1 MSPNSAGALSAEP
14 YLSKFLRN
22 RAGRLAA
29 SCFRRHPRHDP
40 ASIGFVDDAA
50 RRVTRVDRVKYVIAQ
65 TRTEACFRIV
75 ELTHV
80 ADPEVDAGHTGMSQ
94 RKRERHLRKRHTG
107 LARNARKLLDH
118 VELALIAG
126 SRQVKPRAQDRIM
139 LAPLTLYEACPRIA
153 WNRGIAAI
161 FPGKPSSIQRAPCQE
176 SHAEMLNGRQNIEL
190 DAPHEDRIRRR
201 LGHEALEATLRADR
215 MCLRLVPRGKHRAT
229 EVSDLAV
236 PYEIGQHIERLLEV
250 GVEVGPMDLIEVD
263 VIGAKA
269 FEARR
274 DLTHDP

>member
-1 MSPNSAGALSAEP
+1 MVSNLRWCALTAAL

-29 SCFRRHPRHDP
+29 ACLRRHPRHDP

-65 TRTEACFRIV
+65 TGGEACFGIV
-75 ELTHV
+75 ELTHI
-80 ADPEVDAGHTGMSQ
+80 AYPEVDAGHTGMSQ
-94 RKRERHLRKRHTG
+94 RKRERHLRKRHTR

-153 WNRGIAAI
+153 W
-161 FPGKPSSIQRAPCQE
+161 
-176 SHAEMLNGRQNIEL
+176 
-190 DAPHEDRIRRR
+190 DR
-201 LGHEALEATLRADR
+201 
-215 MCLRLVPRGKHRAT
+215 
-229 EVSDLAV
+229 
-236 PYEIGQHIERLLEV
+236 
-250 GVEVGPMDLIEVD
+250 
-263 VIGAKA
+263 
-269 FEARR
+269 
-274 DLTHDP
+274 

>member
-1 MSPNSAGALSAEP
+1 MVSNLRRCALTAAL

-50 RRVTRVDRVKYVIAQ
+50 RRVARVDRVKYVIAQ

-126 SRQVKPRAQDRIM
+126 SRQVKQRAQDRIM

-153 WNRGIAAI
+153 WDRGVAAV
-161 FPGKPSSIQRAPCQE
+161 FRGEPSS
-176 SHAEMLNGRQNIEL
+176 
-190 DAPHEDRIRRR
+190 
-201 LGHEALEATLRADR
+201 
-215 MCLRLVPRGKHRAT
+215 
-229 EVSDLAV
+229 
-236 PYEIGQHIERLLEV
+236 
-250 GVEVGPMDLIEVD
+250 
-263 VIGAKA
+263 
-269 FEARR
+269 
-274 DLTHDP
+274 